1 MELSLRTIYLE
12 RGNIFEPSGTCLH
25 VVSMVLC
32 NVHELDLLCKS
43 KSNEKD
49 RCKQSNI
56 YLIKRK
62 FEVSQMCCLTLVKTG
77 NTKRDDDMINKYQN
91 HFNDN

>member
-49 RCKQSNI
+49 VGVNNQIFILLKGSLRCG
-56 YLIKRK
+56 
-62 FEVSQMCCLTLVKTG
+62 LTLVKTG
-77 NTKRDDDMINKYQN
+77 NTKRDDDMNK
-91 HFNDN
+91 